1 MAQRFRHNRNRCLL
15 SGIIF
20 QRDTAYF
27 SIDSQNFG
35 ARIVSRLKLGIALGS
50 GSARGWAHIGVL
62 KALSE
67 RGIRPDVICGASI
80 GSLVAAAYA
89 SEQMDILEEWVR
101 SLRRIDVLRLLDAS
115 FRGGVIR
122 GSRVMSAV
130 GSKLEDRLIEDLPM
144 GFGAVATDLETG
156 REVWI
161 RSGPMLRAVRLS
173 SGLPG
178 LFAPARHDDR
188 WLVDGGVV
196 NPVPVS
202 MCYAIGADVVIGINL
217 NHHLVSR
224 RFGTLSSRSTRETE
238 EEPAQSASEEAQER
252 GLLDR
257 LAERVGSMLPSF
269 GRDDPGGPGI
279 IDVVGTTINIMQERI
294 TASRMAGEAP
304 HMVLSPNLGQLQ
316 VMDFHRADDAIAIG
330 AQCVEEA
337 DARLDE
343 IRQLIG

>member
-1 MAQRFRHNRNRCLL
+1 M
-15 SGIIF
+15 
-20 QRDTAYF
+20 
-27 SIDSQNFG
+27 
-35 ARIVSRLKLGIALGS
+35 SRLKLGIALGS

-89 SEQMDILEEWVR
+89 SGQMDILEDWVR

-130 GSKLEDRLIEDLPM
+130 GAKLEDRLIEDLPM

-156 REVWI
+156 REVWL

-178 LFAPARHDDR
+178 LFAPARHEDR

-224 RFGTLSSRSTRETE
+224 RFGTLSSRSARPEPEPPPTE
-238 EEPAQSASEEAQER
+238 DPQER
-252 GLLDR
+252 SLLDR
-257 LAERVGSMLPSF
+257 LAARVGSVLPSF